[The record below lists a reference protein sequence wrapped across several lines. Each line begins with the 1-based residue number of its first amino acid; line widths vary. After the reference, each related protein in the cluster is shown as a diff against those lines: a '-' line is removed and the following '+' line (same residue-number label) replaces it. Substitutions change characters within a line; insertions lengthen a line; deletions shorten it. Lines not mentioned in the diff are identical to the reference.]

1 MTPTL
6 PDPASLLPLTPATYH
21 ILLAL
26 ATGERHGYGIMQEI
40 AALSQGVIRLG
51 PGTLYST
58 LKRMLSDR
66 LIEETAERP
75 DPALDDARRRY
86 YALTGFGRQ
95 VLAAETARYARLVA
109 HAQQQPGSALGML
122 LVSTGRTA

>member
-6 PDPASLLPLTPATYH
+6 SDPAALLPLTPATYH

-40 AALSQGVIRLG
+40 AALSEGVLRLG

-58 LKRMLSDR
+58 LKRMLADR

-95 VLAAETARYARLVA
+95 VLDAETARYARLVA
-109 HAQQQPGSALGML
+109 HAQSHQSPAVGMRL
-122 LVSTGRTA
+122 AGTGENA

>member
-1 MTPTL
+1 MTPAL
-6 PDPASLLPLTPATYH
+6 PDPSSLLPLTPAAYH

-26 ATGERHGYGIMQEI
+26 APGERHGYGIMQEI
-40 AALSQGVIRLG
+40 AALSAGVLRLG

-75 DPALDDARRRY
+75 DPALDDSRRRY

-95 VLAAETARYARLVA
+95 VLDAETARYARLVE
-109 HAQQQPGSALGML
+109 HAQRHRAPALGMRL
-122 LVSTGRTA
+122 ASAEGDA

>member
-1 MTPTL
+1 M
-6 PDPASLLPLTPATYH
+6 ASTFPNPSSLIPLTPATYH

-40 AALSQGVIRLG
+40 AALSEGALRLG

-86 YALTGFGRQ
+86 YALTTFGRQ
-95 VLAAETARYARLVA
+95 VLDAETARYARLVE
-109 HAQQQPGSALGML
+109 HARSHQAPAAGMRLSAGEK
-122 LVSTGRTA
+122 A

>member
-1 MTPTL
+1 MTAEL
-6 PDPASLLPLTPATYH
+6 PEPASLLPLTPATYH

-26 ATGERHGYGIMQEI
+26 APGERHGYGIMQEI
-40 AALSQGVIRLG
+40 AALSEGVLRLG

-75 DPALDDARRRY
+75 DPALDDSRRRY
-86 YALTGFGRQ
+86 YALTSFGRL
-95 VLAAETARYARLVA
+95 VLDAETARYARLVA
-109 HAQQQPGSALGML
+109 LAQSNPARGRRLGAE
-122 LVSTGRTA
+122 GNA

>member
-1 MTPTL
+1 MTPSL

-40 AALSQGVIRLG
+40 TALSAGVLRLG

-58 LKRMLSDR
+58 LKRMLGDH
-66 LIEETAERP
+66 LIAETAERP
-75 DPALDDARRRY
+75 DPTLDDARRRY

-95 VLAAETARYARLVA
+95 VLNVETARYARLVL
-109 HAQQQPGSALGML
+109 HAQRQQAPAAGMRLASAGND
-122 LVSTGRTA
+122 A